1 DVDQEQALA
10 QLDKSVALKPDF
22 AEARSTRGSLYYQQG
37 KPETALPDLEFAAAR
52 LPGDPVTLDR
62 LGQTYVALD
71 RPADA
76 VKVLRKAAELAPND
90 STTQLHFARALAD
103 AGQTAESA
111 VAMDRFRQLGPAKTT
126 TVPGGLV
133 QYLSLTPEARHAD
146 YRARVE
152 AAVAKDPSDG
162 AAQLRFLQLSLD
174 DGRMDQA
181 ADAARRIAGL
191 KPDAA
196 AALEQALRAAPKR
209 ADLYWQGGGLP
220 APDDKRPGALLLL
233 DQAERDLPGER
244 EIPLA
249 KAVALELSGQ
259 TAAAGD
265 LLKEVQ
271 GRWPEWPAGWVA
283 RGIVLETHGGFEEAR
298 QALETAVSL
307 GARSPETYYYLADS
321 TLRSTPKRIDAA
333 EKAAGAGDR
342 TRAGRP
348 VDTGFGRP
356 CRLRERRLPHGGGAT
371 ARGDLSE
378 SG

>member
-1 DVDQEQALA
+1 
-10 QLDKSVALKPDF
+10 
-22 AEARSTRGSLYYQQG
+22 
-37 KPETALPDLEFAAAR
+37 
-52 LPGDPVTLDR
+52 
-62 LGQTYVALD
+62 
-71 RPADA
+71 
-76 VKVLRKAAELAPND
+76 
-90 STTQLHFARALAD
+90 
-103 AGQTAESA
+103 
-111 VAMDRFRQLGPAKTT
+111 M
-126 TVPGGLV
+126 
-133 QYLSLTPEARHAD
+133 
-146 YRARVE
+146 E

-209 ADLYWQGGGLP
+209 ADLYWQAAAFLAGNDKP
-220 APDDKRPGALLLL
+220 AEALLLL

-307 GARSPETYYYLADS
+307 GARSPGTYYYLADS

-371 ARGDLSE
+371 ARGDLSA
-378 SG
+378 SGPVSGAQRAGASVQRAGP